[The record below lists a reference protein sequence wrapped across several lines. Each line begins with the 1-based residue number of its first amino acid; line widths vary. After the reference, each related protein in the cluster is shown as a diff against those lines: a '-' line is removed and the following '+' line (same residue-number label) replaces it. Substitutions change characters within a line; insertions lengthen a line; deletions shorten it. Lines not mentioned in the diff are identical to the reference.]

1 VRSSDVFG
9 IRQLRV
15 AQQLPPRKLDHFN
28 RQDQIMQK
36 QWLYGMAGV
45 LAGYAVLRFTIF
57 KTALDAFLKGWS
69 IPAGLVR
76 RELRRH

>member
-1 VRSSDVFG
+1 
-9 IRQLRV
+9 
-15 AQQLPPRKLDHFN
+15 
-28 RQDQIMQK
+28 MQK

-57 KTALDAFLKGWS
+57 NTALDAFLKGWS